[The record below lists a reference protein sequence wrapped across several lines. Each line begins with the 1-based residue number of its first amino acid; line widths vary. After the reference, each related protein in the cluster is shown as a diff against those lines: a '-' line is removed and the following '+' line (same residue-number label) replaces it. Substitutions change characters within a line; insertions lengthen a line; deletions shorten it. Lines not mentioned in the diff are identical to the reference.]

1 MSAKQFFSGKPQVP
15 SAVSP
20 DPGAQAPPPTA
31 PQPAPAAAA
40 APAAPPQAPAAAA
53 PQPAPQQ
60 AVPPPSAPPEP
71 QPQAPEPAVERQ
83 SMDVDIACV
92 GFGPATGG
100 FLTEL
105 TRAMQATPDD
115 PAFQSRVAPGMP
127 QQVICYERADDLGAG
142 VSGVVTRGRA
152 IRSCFPSLNPEDITM
167 GAEVRKERVFYML
180 DPHKAS
186 NRSFLLRSADRLLN
200 FFGPFVGVYN
210 AAYELPWTPEF
221 LHKDGGMI
229 LSLGQFNQWVASNLM
244 STGMVQIWP
253 GMPVDRPLYNGAAV
267 SGIRLA
273 DQGVDKNGKPEA
285 GFMPGM
291 DVRAQLTVVGDGP
304 VGQVGHALDKK
315 TGAAAKRNEWAL
327 GMKFVIELPP
337 DPTNPLGIDQES
349 LINDGVIQGGEGSSP
364 LTPGTVW
371 HTFGY
376 PEPEIFG
383 FLYVHPGRIVSVG
396 IFVPSWMG
404 DPHRTAYRYL
414 QHYIQHPLLWQHLK
428 NGTLRSWG
436 AKSLE
441 ESGKRGEPLLAGNG
455 FARIGE
461 GSGSTNM
468 LTGSGVDEAWATG
481 TQLADA
487 VVELLRA
494 NAPFTQEN
502 LNNTYVQR
510 RRSSWVEQGAVE
522 AKNARNGF
530 HDGFVKGL
538 IGMGLAG
545 LTGGLLS
552 VGANVPPASRQIRRS
567 SATDL
572 GVSPEKLAADAMAVG
587 RPLHDLVMD
596 ARGWPAI
603 EYDDKLLIS
612 HQDVLLKG
620 GKVQAMPGYADHV
633 VFLHKENCHRC
644 EEKTCISMCS
654 GQAITLGTDG
664 FPAFEREKCIH
675 CGGCLWNCA
684 NPPEG
689 ETSNVSFRA
698 GSGGL
703 HSVEN

>member
-1 MSAKQFFSGKPQVP
+1 MSAEQPSSGNPVP
-15 SAVSP
+15 APEAASNQSATP
-20 DPGAQAPPPTA
+20 AGATPAGAAPAPGA
-31 PQPAPAAAA
+31 PQPQNP
-40 APAAPPQAPAAAA
+40 
-53 PQPAPQQ
+53 
-60 AVPPPSAPPEP
+60 P
-71 QPQAPEPAVERQ
+71 QPQQNPPQPPPAPVEPGIERQ
-83 SMDVDIACV
+83 TMDVDIACV

-105 TRAMQATPDD
+105 TRAMQGAPDD

-127 QQVICYERADDLGAG
+127 LQVICYERADDLGTG

-152 IRSCFPSLNPEDITM
+152 IRSCFPSLNPEEIPM
-167 GAEVRKERVFYML
+167 GAEVRNERVFYML

-186 NRSFLLRSADRLLN
+186 NRSFLLRSADRFLN
-200 FFGPFVGVYN
+200 FFGPFAGVYN

-221 LHKDGGMI
+221 LHKDDGML
-229 LSLGQFNQWVASNLM
+229 LSIGQFNQWVASNLM

-253 GMPVDRPLYNGAAV
+253 GTPVDRPLYNGAAV
-267 SGIRLA
+267 TGVRLA
-273 DQGVDKNGKPEA
+273 DQGVDKNGKPDA
-285 GFMPGM
+285 GFMAGM
-291 DVRAQLTVVGDGP
+291 NVHAQLTVAGDGP
-304 VGQVGHALDKK
+304 VGQIGRALDRK
-315 TGAAAKRNEWAL
+315 TGSAGKRREWAL

-337 DPTNPLGIDQES
+337 DPDNPLGVDQQS
-349 LINDGVIQGGEGSSP
+349 LERDGIIHGGPASSP

-404 DPHRTAYRYL
+404 DPYRTAYRYL

-428 NGTLRSWG
+428 DGTLRSWG

-441 ESGKRGEPLLAGNG
+441 ESGKHGEPLLAGNG

-461 GSGSTNM
+461 GSGATNM

-481 TQLADA
+481 TQLAEA

-494 NAPFTQEN
+494 KAPFTQEN
-502 LNNTYVQR
+502 LTNTYVQR
-510 RRSSWVEQGAVE
+510 RRASWVEQGAVE
-522 AKNARNGF
+522 ASNARNGF
-530 HDGFVKGL
+530 HGGFVKGL

-545 LTGGLLS
+545 LTGGALS
-552 VGANVPPASRQIRRS
+552 LGADIPPAARQIRR
-567 SATDL
+567 AREFDL
-572 GVSPEKLAADAMAVG
+572 GVSPEKLAADAMAAN

-603 EYDDKLLIS
+603 EYDNKLLIS
-612 HQDVLLKG
+612 HQDALLKG

-654 GQAITLGTDG
+654 GQALTHGSDG
-664 FPAFEREKCIH
+664 YTAFEREKCIH
-675 CGGCLWNCA
+675 CGACLWNCA
-684 NPPEG
+684 NPPDG
-689 ETSNVSFRA
+689 EDSNISFRA